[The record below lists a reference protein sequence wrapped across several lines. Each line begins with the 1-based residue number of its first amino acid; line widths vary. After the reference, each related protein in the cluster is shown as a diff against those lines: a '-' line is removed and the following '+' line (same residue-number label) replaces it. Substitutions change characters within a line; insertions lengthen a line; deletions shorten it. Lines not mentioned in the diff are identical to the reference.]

1 MFEYCYD
8 LEGGSGTK
16 YVIGGN
22 NIGSEFAHIDGGS
35 SNPGYFTRTGWKK
48 QGNSWTYIKIDGKK
62 TKGWKQVKHKWYY
75 FNGSGIM
82 QTGWKQINGN
92 WFYFNTSGEMKT
104 GWGKINN
111 KWYYFNSAGH
121 MQTSKW

>member
-48 QGNSWTYIKIDGKK
+48 QGNSWTYIKIDGKRQK
-62 TKGWKQVKHKWYY
+62 AG
-75 FNGSGIM
+75 NRLSISGIILM
-82 QTGWKQINGN
+82 VQ
-92 WFYFNTSGEMKT
+92 E
-104 GWGKINN
+104 
-111 KWYYFNSAGH
+111 
-121 MQTSKW
+121 